1 MFKFLILFLPLIL
14 LAEPKQADFNSEEY
28 KQFLEAPLKN
38 AQKIK
43 DEFGYLQYNK
53 KDDSLK
59 EELEARIKMMGYKEY
74 YKFIEDNYKDT
85 IYLTKK
91 ELLFLVDDVVKRLEK
106 LENLPHRFLFVFTT
120 EGISKKYVSDLLL
133 GVSILQD
140 NGYNFE
146 TKQYHIGIP
155 KDMRSYLNG
164 WKSYIETYPIKYQS
178 NIARNFKMKFDPG
191 FFKMYNVDKAP
202 AMAVAVCASATPTPE
217 NCRVQ
222 YLIRGEVDLIT
233 FFDKISKKNT
243 AYLKYKKLLEANKI
257 YKPVEVKK

>member
-1 MFKFLILFLPLIL
+1 MFKFLILIFPLIL
-14 LAEPKQADFNSEEY
+14 LSEPVDFNSEEY

-38 AQKIK
+38 VQKIK
-43 DEFGYLQYNK
+43 DEFGYLQNNK
-53 KDDSLK
+53 SDDSLR
-59 EELEARIKMMGYKEY
+59 EELEARIKVMGYKEY
-74 YKFIEDNYKDT
+74 YKFIEDNYQDT

-91 ELLFLVDDVVKRLEK
+91 ELLFLVDDVVKRIEVLESH
-106 LENLPHRFLFVFTT
+106 PHRFLLVFTT
-120 EGISKKYVSDLLL
+120 EGISKKYISDLLL
-133 GVSILQD
+133 GISIIQD

-164 WKSYIETYPIKYQS
+164 WKSFIETYPFKYQS
-178 NIARNFKMKFDPG
+178 NIARNFKMKFDPA

-202 AMAVAVCASATPTPE
+202 AMAVAVCATATPTVE
-217 NCRVQ
+217 NCRIQ

-257 YKPVEVKK
+257 YKPEDKK